1 MASQRRDR
9 RVALSRRA
17 WLLAAV
23 AACGGGQVARAQS
36 TPVAD
41 APLLR
46 VELPGGA
53 TKAFSVADL
62 ERLPVETVDA
72 RLRDGPPFKVSGVSA
87 TTLLKLAGLDLSAN
101 LGGATVVGQ
110 ALVARAADGYVAVFG
125 LAEVDPHFGHPPLI
139 VAWRNADG
147 SPLRAGVGPVQLI
160 SSGESRPSRWVRR
173 LEALTV
179 RDLR

>member
-9 RVALSRRA
+9 RAAPSRRA

-23 AACGGGQVARAQS
+23 LACGGWPVARAQS
-36 TPVAD
+36 APAAD
-41 APLLR
+41 VSLLR
-46 VELPGGA
+46 VELGGGA
-53 TKAFSVADL
+53 TKTFSVADL
-62 ERLPVETVDA
+62 ERLPVETVDV
-72 RLRDGPPFKVSGVSA
+72 RLRDGPPFKVTGVSA

-139 VAWRNADG
+139 VVWKNADG

-160 SSGESRPSRWVRR
+160 SSGESRPSRWVRQ